1 MAICERS
8 IASVVMKNERQR
20 LPAISLSRLQTPCVQ
35 RIRVAQNLT
44 NQIVPGR
51 VTINRSISDS
61 GCVAYIERELTI
73 AIISTP
79 GIFASLDIY
88 FCPRCIRATSCSL
101 GSVLTHIIES
111 NACLYCSIFLF
122 GELSDGL
129 DGTDFDSSTRV
140 YISHDS
146 LNSILVIAH
155 RYQRRYEED
164 IALILD
170 FTSWSC

>member
-20 LPAISLSRLQTPCVQ
+20 LPAISASRRQTQ
-35 RIRVAQNLT
+35 QIQSRIVAKNRT
-44 NQIVPGR
+44 NQIILGR
-51 VTINRSISDS
+51 VMMKRSISDS
-61 GCVAYIERELTI
+61 GCVAYIERELTM
-73 AIISTP
+73 AIISIP
-79 GIFASLDIY
+79 GILASLEIY

-129 DGTDFDSSTRV
+129 DGTDFDR
-140 YISHDS
+140 
-146 LNSILVIAH
+146 SIFVDICHSRLDPSLVIAH
-155 RYQRRYEED
+155 RYER
-164 IALILD
+164 
-170 FTSWSC
+170 